1 MVPKSRRSQLSA
13 ENETQAGIHDFSK
26 EVQVLHD
33 NVNRVDAEKEEE
45 AKQPNPKTRRA
56 GKPEDMPKQPRYSMA
71 NARRAVLPHANSDD
85 AVHSDYYKLQQGAEG
100 VSPAYP
106 ETKQHFINCAERNKK
121 RCREEWAK
129 WRGASMLSPPV
140 QHANVGNG
148 AASVNSDG
156 NQQQPTKAQ
165 RISLHHGI
173 SVPAEAKT
181 SAPPPA
187 LNNTQKNSLAAL
199 LVAMSRQNAPSRL
212 PLPPPQ
218 WQRQQPQDVVFFP
231 RLWPTSGPLASFYND
246 PTMQQSVPPTMNP
259 YLPTEKAARPSVSLA
274 PFPLTVQAKT
284 NELLTTSF
292 EEEVD
297 NATVGS
303 TRYSKNIVR
312 RVSADASILP
322 VSQKSQSSKT
332 IVPKGRI
339 LKFPRSVQQQDYIK
353 TANDNGVETEE
364 EERKEEAE

>member
-1 MVPKSRRSQLSA
+1 
-13 ENETQAGIHDFSK
+13 
-26 EVQVLHD
+26 
-33 NVNRVDAEKEEE
+33 
-45 AKQPNPKTRRA
+45 
-56 GKPEDMPKQPRYSMA
+56 
-71 NARRAVLPHANSDD
+71 
-85 AVHSDYYKLQQGAEG
+85 
-100 VSPAYP
+100 
-106 ETKQHFINCAERNKK
+106 
-121 RCREEWAK
+121 
-129 WRGASMLSPPV
+129 
-140 QHANVGNG
+140 
-148 AASVNSDG
+148 
-156 NQQQPTKAQ
+156 
-165 RISLHHGI
+165 
-173 SVPAEAKT
+173 
-181 SAPPPA
+181 
-187 LNNTQKNSLAAL
+187 
-199 LVAMSRQNAPSRL
+199 
-212 PLPPPQ
+212 
-218 WQRQQPQDVVFFP
+218 
-231 RLWPTSGPLASFYND
+231 
-246 PTMQQSVPPTMNP
+246 MNP